1 MYCTDLNEAKTK
13 QQRWRV
19 VVLLHSKMGSNPS
32 SRLRPL
38 PMAASPIPTAVAA
51 ALLHRPTAVMLLTTI
66 PGSKGE
72 GV

>member
-38 PMAASPIPTAVAA
+38 PMAASPIPAAA

>member
-13 QQRWRV
+13 QRWRV
-19 VVLLHSKMGSNPS
+19 VLRSKMGSNPS

-51 ALLHRPTAVMLLTTI
+51 ALLHRPTAVILLTTI